1 MTTKH
6 IPATLLAAAAVF
18 SLGIGTALAQPD
30 AGTSAASGYVFP
42 DFWGYAPDQ
51 QNTATAVPLQPY
63 AAGVG
68 IYGTRHESGAITL
81 FPPNP
86 WQ

>member
-1 MTTKH
+1 MTMKR
-6 IPATLLAAAAVF
+6 IPATLLAAAAAF
-18 SLGIGTALAQPD
+18 SLGVGTALAQPD

-42 DFWGYAPDQ
+42 DFWGQAPGQ
-51 QNTATAVPLQPY
+51 RNTATVAPQLPD
-63 AAGVG
+63 AAGIA
-68 IYGTRHESGAITL
+68 IYGTRHQSGVVEL